1 MNKKTLN
8 VNHRKMAIAIAMLMA
23 MAMAFDK
30 EFSPPQ
36 STKVLCHQRS
46 EFKSV
51 SIELFCDTIKEHIS
65 TNLKKQYDS
74 HQLLLI
80 IIILLQKLF
89 NSIVIFIFRSYFEL
103 LYKNTWDRKLIL
115 ILNDTSKLAKLFA
128 LAETIAQVI

>member
-8 VNHRKMAIAIAMLMA
+8 VNHRKMAIAIAMSMA
-23 MAMAFDK
+23 MGMTLDK

-80 IIILLQKLF
+80 IIILLQKSF
-89 NSIVIFIFRSYFEL
+89 NSIVIFHSYFEL